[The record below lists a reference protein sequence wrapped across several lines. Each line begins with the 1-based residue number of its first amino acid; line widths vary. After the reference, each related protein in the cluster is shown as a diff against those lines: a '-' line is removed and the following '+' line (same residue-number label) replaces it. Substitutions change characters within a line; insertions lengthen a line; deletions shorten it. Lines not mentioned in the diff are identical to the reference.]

1 MRQKAY
7 ITLVFSSLKC
17 VLSKDLILVARCTE
31 TDLNKAKSSLS
42 AFNETTFGNPPS
54 RYREIQTKLANSV
67 FYYRQAQLKEDLTET
82 RHFLGVRSK
91 LCQRCKGTCQEAS
104 VWENDLFV
112 RNAHFSVHSG
122 TRSHTIQLQ
131 KSTLISVR
139 CKNKL
144 KKNLEKLWCS
154 LYK

>member
-82 RHFLGVRSK
+82 RHFLECALNYANDAKELAKK
-91 LCQRCKGTCQEAS
+91 LAFGKMICLSETLILACTVA
-104 VWENDLFV
+104 L
-112 RNAHFSVHSG
+112 VH
-122 TRSHTIQLQ
+122 TRSNSRNQH
-131 KSTLISVR
+131 
-139 CKNKL
+139 
-144 KKNLEKLWCS
+144 
-154 LYK
+154 